1 MRRITTKHSTKAE
14 RRFYECLKALRIP
27 FKHRWMIQDK
37 EIDFIVGKYAIE
49 INGHKQNT
57 DKNEML
63 VSAGYIPIHFS
74 NDDTLD
80 KNNLINI
87 LKQCQN

>member
-1 MRRITTKHSTKAE
+1 
-14 RRFYECLKALRIP
+14 
-27 FKHRWMIQDK
+27 MIQDK